1 MNSTRDPNPTA
12 PVDRHTLAQS
22 IALHVIPGLLIGAF
36 YFATVRPIT
45 DLGVPSLAALTLA
58 AAVVLIPL
66 ELGFLLNR
74 SRKAGTQGLAAVV
87 RYRRPLPWHQY
98 LIWVPVI
105 FVASGLIITLAAPV
119 TAYLE
124 TFFRWIPEAFRLEM
138 GLSGEYPKSVL
149 VVIYLFNFLVVALL
163 APTVEELYFRGYLLP
178 RMPRM
183 RGWAPVVHA
192 ALFALYHTWTPWMVV
207 ARTLALLP
215 LILIVRRKRNLY
227 VGIIAHCLLNAIDV
241 VVGFAYILGQS

>member
-1 MNSTRDPNPTA
+1 LDARGIPARDGPQ
-12 PVDRHTLAQS
+12 RG
-22 IALHVIPGLLIGAF
+22 IPQIRAGL
-36 YFATVRPIT
+36 
-45 DLGVPSLAALTLA
+45 
-58 AAVVLIPL
+58 
-66 ELGFLLNR
+66 
-74 SRKAGTQGLAAVV
+74 
-87 RYRRPLPWHQY
+87 
-98 LIWVPVI
+98 
-105 FVASGLIITLAAPV
+105 
-119 TAYLE
+119 
-124 TFFRWIPEAFRLEM
+124 
-138 GLSGEYPKSVL
+138 
-149 VVIYLFNFLVVALL
+149 VIYLFNFLVVALL